1 MGVTAMK
8 KHLILSAGLLA
19 ILFLLLFC
27 EASGAALAE
36 DGKPTISAAE
46 WQAKGYTVV
55 YLEDKFGADETGGKL
70 ADGYFV
76 LRKDI
81 NYLTE
86 KPGSENAVNGNSFT
100 RSGFQTV
107 QTGKDSNA
115 NMYCIQ
121 SGDRFYFGHV
131 DTEENGDT
139 IVLKDMVSINN
150 GQYSPNVT
158 PYTVGAWI
166 DWRVDFRAE
175 IPGVPFFGDGY
186 FQILLDHHSVDPGA
200 WAPTEHTIEYY
211 NGIHFERIGVK
222 AEDETTEDYDVGLFS
237 IKHAVGMARLEL
249 SLIEFWGELSFDADA
264 LMGVEV
270 LCKSYG
276 PVFWDWS
283 AIPHPK
289 NGITINKVSRAN
301 SHGGLELSINVGP
314 KVSAEWMLIQDLE
327 LDLSLL
333 GVYMTGSNYGHGYSL
348 IGDGEYKWHVCANC
362 FQEKLTSVIGPL
374 KCILDLVGLDPINL
388 INIDPEDLEQ
398 FYQFYYSVDHEECGE
413 GDCPYWA
420 YPTHV
425 HVTNQRDSKP
435 LSGVEVSFRPH
446 PWDCYPY
453 EKGTTGSDGKVDLYM
468 KPGEDYYVTAELDHD
483 PDWVISKERMMHKGE
498 TADTFDIAL
507 DIPVKT
513 VYFKN
518 PESGEASDWPDDID
532 FMPFYSE
539 DVQLPDKIPSL
550 SGRQFVGWNT
560 AEDGSGTAYAPGT
573 TLTLTEDL
581 TLWAQW
587 QLAGDSWYVIYNANG
602 GTKVPVSQVIP
613 KGQDAVLTEELPESG
628 DLIFKGWTTDLKT
641 AAAEYLP
648 GDTLPYDSE
657 KNVVVLYALWKLD
670 PAERPWVL
678 SFRDSLTD
686 EASGIPNPMSVDPSV
701 SADVIIPSQIPEKS
715 GRIFAG
721 WNTVRDGSGKDYAP
735 GSRITLTGDTV
746 LWAQWEKAENT
757 WVIVYDANG
766 GKDAP
771 SPSVIQSDYT
781 AIISVKKPVHG
792 SMKFLGWALSPDA
805 AKAEYQPLDLLHNTE
820 GKPVIVLY
828 AVWEL
833 SPGPRPIH
841 ISFDANGLQD
851 AGLPADIWQD
861 PAWVRLEPAVA
872 PLGSE
877 YMFRGWSEY
886 SGTKDPEYQVGH
898 PYYFDRDTVLYAIWD
913 KQDTVT
919 LTFRDSLAD
928 SVSGIPDPITIV
940 PSMSKYVRIP
950 SQIPQKSGRAFT
962 GWNTARDGNGT
973 KYTPGSTITL
983 VKDATLWAQWDIAGN
998 SWYILYDANGGTKA
1012 PDTQIVQQGQN
1023 AVLTKELPENGS
1035 LVFKGWA
1042 TDPEAAAAEYQ
1053 PGDTLK
1059 YNSGK
1064 TYVVLYALWELD
1076 PAARPVTVSFDVN
1089 GGLPGTAPNKITVSK
1104 GEWVQLPAQ
1113 QPSWDAQHDFRGW
1126 SADSRATVPTW
1137 KAGDAVLFE
1146 QDTTLYAV
1154 WYAHYKVIEGAGS
1167 VWTKGSG
1174 KPQRF
1179 VADGNRKYFTELR
1192 VDGLPFNEGVEIS
1205 SGSTVAYINAKAM
1218 EKLSVGE
1225 HTVTFVYVD
1234 GEASAPFTVQKKLP
1248 PTGDTGHP
1256 VLWLTLIILGITGL
1270 ILPGMLLRK
1279 AGRKK

>member
-1 MGVTAMK
+1 MK

-200 WAPTEHTIEYY
+200 WEPTEHTIEYY

-468 KPGEDYYVTAELDHD
+468 KPGEDYYVTAELESPHD

-550 SGRQFVGWNT
+550 SGRQFVGWNDRK
-560 AEDGSGTAYAPGT
+560 DGSGTAYAPGQKIV
-573 TLTLTEDL
+573 LSDDL

-587 QLAGDSWYVIYNANG
+587 DLAGDSWYVVYDANG
-602 GTKVPVSQVIP
+602 GTKAPGAQIVP
-613 KGQDAVLTEELPESG
+613 KGQDAVLSSEKPVSG
-628 DLIFKGWTTDLKT
+628 KMTFKGWTTDLKVM
-641 AAAEYLP
+641 APVYQP
-648 GDTLPYDSE
+648 GDTLPYDSG
-657 KNVVVLYALWKLD
+657 KTVVYLHAMWD
-670 PAERPWVL
+670 L
-678 SFRDSLTD
+678 S
-686 EASGIPNPMSVDPSV
+686 P
-701 SADVIIPSQIPEKS
+701 
-715 GRIFAG
+715 
-721 WNTVRDGSGKDYAP
+721 
-735 GSRITLTGDTV
+735 
-746 LWAQWEKAENT
+746 
-757 WVIVYDANG
+757 
-766 GKDAP
+766 
-771 SPSVIQSDYT
+771 
-781 AIISVKKPVHG
+781 VKRPVH
-792 SMKFLGWALSPDA
+792 
-805 AKAEYQPLDLLHNTE
+805 
-820 GKPVIVLY
+820 V
-828 AVWEL
+828 
-833 SPGPRPIH
+833 
-841 ISFDANGLQD
+841 SFDANGLQGASLPPD
-851 AGLPADIWQD
+851 AWFERGTWLQLKA
-861 PAWVRLEPAVA
+861 AGA
-872 PLGSE
+872 PYGSS
-877 YMFRGWSEY
+877 YAFRGWSE
-886 SGTKDPEYQVGH
+886 TPDAAEPEYIAGRS
-898 PYYFDRDTVLYAIWD
+898 YYFGRDTVLYAIWD
-913 KQDTVT
+913 GLDSLT
-919 LTFRDSLAD
+919 LTFRDSLPDAA
-928 SVSGIPDPITIV
+928 SGIPAPITII
-940 PSMSKYVRIP
+940 PSMSRNVRIP
-950 SQIPQKSGRAFT
+950 SQIPQKSGRVFT
-962 GWNTARDGNGT
+962 GWNTAENGSGT
-973 KYTPGSTITL
+973 DYAPSSVITL
-983 VKDATLWAQWDIAGN
+983 TENTTLWAQWQLPGSN
-998 SWYILYDANGGTKA
+998 WYVIYDANGGTKA
-1012 PDTQIVQQGQN
+1012 PGPQVVPKEQD
-1023 AVLTKELPENGS
+1023 AVLSSEVPEGGDMT
-1035 LVFKGWA
+1035 FKGWT
-1042 TDPEAAAAEYQ
+1042 TDLEKMKPVYQ
-1053 PGDTLK
+1053 PGSTLP
-1059 YNSGK
+1059 YVSG
-1064 TYVVLYALWELD
+1064 TSQVVLYAVWDLT
-1076 PAARPVTVSFDVN
+1076 PVKRPVIVSFDAN
-1089 GGLPGTAPNKITVSK
+1089 GGLQGTVPGNLSVPGSA
-1104 GEWVQLPAQ
+1104 WFRLPAQ
-1113 QPSWDAQHDFRGW
+1113 TPSWDGQHDFLGW
-1126 SADSRATVPTW
+1126 ARDADASEPEW
-1137 KAGDAVLFE
+1137 KAGDTAIFDS
-1146 QDTTLYAV
+1146 DTTLYAV
-1154 WYAHYKVIEGAGS
+1154 WNAHYRVIQGAGA
-1167 VWTKGSG
+1167 VWTKDSG
-1174 KPQRF
+1174 KSQRF
-1179 VADGNRKYFTELR
+1179 VADGDIKYFKELR
-1192 VDGLPFNEGVEIS
+1192 IDGLPFNEGVKIS
-1205 SGSTVAYINAKAM
+1205 SGSTVADISANAM
-1218 EKLSVGE
+1218 QKLSVGQ
-1225 HTVTFVYVD
+1225 HTVTFVYTD
-1234 GEASAPFTVQKKLP
+1234 GTASAKFTVQSAIP
-1248 PTGDTGHP
+1248 PTGDAGRP
-1256 VLWLTLIILGITGL
+1256 ALWLALVLLGMAGLAATGRL
-1270 ILPGMLLRK
+1270 ASAAK
-1279 AGRKK
+1279 EKK